1 VREQYISIEGMQEL
15 ALLMV
20 IDCADAQESE
30 FARLVRQAK
39 AGDAAAFEA
48 ILCQSERRVL
58 LTAMRLL
65 NGNVEDAKDAA
76 QQVFL
81 RLHRSLSRLDTNR
94 NFASWLYRI
103 TVNVCRDMLRG
114 RARRPV
120 VPLEDAGHCAT
131 AGRAED
137 AMLRDEQMRLIYAAL
152 GTLSEH
158 ERAAIVL
165 RDLEGISTA
174 EVARILE
181 SSEATV
187 RSQISYA
194 RVKIRKFVDRQQK
207 RHL

>member
-1 VREQYISIEGMQEL
+1 
-15 ALLMV
+15 MV
-20 IDCADAQESE
+20 TECADAQEPE
-30 FARLVRQAK
+30 FARLLRQAK

-48 ILCQSERRVL
+48 ILCQFERRVL

-65 NGNVEDAKDAA
+65 NGNLEDAKDAA

-81 RLHRSLSRLDTNR
+81 RLHRSLHQLDANR
-94 NFASWLYRI
+94 HFASWLYRI
-103 TVNVCRDMLRG
+103 TVNVCRDMLRV

-120 VPLEDAGHCAT
+120 VSLEEAGHCAT
-131 AGRAED
+131 AGGAED
-137 AMLRDEQMRLIYAAL
+137 GIRRDEQMRLIYSAL
-152 GTLSEH
+152 ATLSEH

-174 EVARILE
+174 EVARILG

>member
-1 VREQYISIEGMQEL
+1 MQEL

-20 IDCADAQESE
+20 SDCADAQEPE

-48 ILCQSERRVL
+48 ILCQFERRVL

-65 NGNVEDAKDAA
+65 NGNLEDAKDAA

-81 RLHRSLSRLDTNR
+81 RLHRSLHQLDANR
-94 NFASWLYRI
+94 HFGSWLYRI
-103 TVNVCRDMLRG
+103 TVNVCRDMLRV

-120 VPLEDAGHCAT
+120 VPLEEAGHCAM
-131 AGRAED
+131 AGGTED
-137 AMLRDEQMRLIYAAL
+137 AMRRDEQMRLIYAAL
-152 GTLSEH
+152 ATLPER

-165 RDLEGISTA
+165 RDIEGISTS
-174 EVARILE
+174 EVARILG

-187 RSQISYA
+187 RSQISNG
-194 RVKIRKFVDRQQK
+194 RVKIRRFIDRQQ
-207 RHL
+207 RRLL